1 MNNYLKNKITTI
13 SFLLMIMVVNIHS
26 YNLLPIIP
34 KGYNTFIQDL
44 FSQGFSRIAVP
55 LFFIISGYL
64 FFLNIKEGL
73 LIEFLL
79 KYKSRFKSLVI
90 PYLFWTVFSCL
101 LYLFLQS
108 IPFVSVFFKKDLV
121 INYSLSEWFRAIFI
135 TPSIAFQF
143 WFIQDLIVLVLITPL
158 LYRLIK
164 YFNYS
169 ILLLFIIAWFSEFS
183 FYFFASQSILFFT
196 IGALLSI
203 KKVELINLKYKKY
216 DFLFFFIWIFCV
228 FLTKTIIYYQIEICI
243 SIINYIHKI
252 GILFGIISIWMLY
265 DRILKN
271 RDISK
276 YNFFNFFS
284 YSFFLFAFH
293 EPLGTLLEYGLYYIF
308 GKTQLTSLLIYL
320 ITPVLIVVISVVIAQ
335 FIKKKASKFYYIIT
349 GGR

>member
-108 IPFVSVFFKKDLV
+108 IPFVSVFF
-121 INYSLSEWFRAIFI
+121 
-135 TPSIAFQF
+135 
-143 WFIQDLIVLVLITPL
+143 
-158 LYRLIK
+158 
-164 YFNYS
+164 
-169 ILLLFIIAWFSEFS
+169 
-183 FYFFASQSILFFT
+183 
-196 IGALLSI
+196 
-203 KKVELINLKYKKY
+203 
-216 DFLFFFIWIFCV
+216 
-228 FLTKTIIYYQIEICI
+228 
-243 SIINYIHKI
+243 
-252 GILFGIISIWMLY
+252 
-265 DRILKN
+265 
-271 RDISK
+271 
-276 YNFFNFFS
+276 
-284 YSFFLFAFH
+284 
-293 EPLGTLLEYGLYYIF
+293 
-308 GKTQLTSLLIYL
+308 
-320 ITPVLIVVISVVIAQ
+320 
-335 FIKKKASKFYYIIT
+335 
-349 GGR
+349 

>member
-1 MNNYLKNKITTI
+1 M
-13 SFLLMIMVVNIHS
+13 
-26 YNLLPIIP
+26 
-34 KGYNTFIQDL
+34 
-44 FSQGFSRIAVP
+44 
-55 LFFIISGYL
+55 
-64 FFLNIKEGL
+64 
-73 LIEFLL
+73 
-79 KYKSRFKSLVI
+79 
-90 PYLFWTVFSCL
+90 
-101 LYLFLQS
+101 FLQS
-108 IPFVSVFFKKDLV
+108 IPFVNVFFKKDLV

-243 SIINYIHKI
+243 SIIKYIHKI

-276 YNFFNFFS
+276 YNFLIFFHILF
-284 YSFFLFAFH
+284 FFLLFMN
-293 EPLGTLLEYGLYYIF
+293 L
-308 GKTQLTSLLIYL
+308 
-320 ITPVLIVVISVVIAQ
+320 
-335 FIKKKASKFYYIIT
+335 
-349 GGR
+349 